1 MLIIWESKTG
11 NVSRFIEKLPKELKR
26 NALRISQI
34 NNKIR
39 EKFVLITYTT
49 GFGAIPEEVNSFLE
63 KNYEYLLGVS
73 ASGNKNLGDNYA
85 ASADKIAAQ
94 YAVPILT
101 KFELSGTKNNIIEF
115 MNKINQLK
123 L

>member
-73 ASGNKNLGDNYA
+73 ASGNKNWGDNYA

-115 MNKINQLK
+115 MNKINQLQ

>member
-73 ASGNKNLGDNYA
+73 ASGNKNWGDNYG

-115 MNKINQLK
+115 MNKINQLQ